1 MLATPTLMNQFTKPA
16 PFGALRPGRLDS
28 LVLAATTAL
37 PDTWL
42 GLRMAILL
50 RRLVTMRLSGRQPA
64 ALDVDRWGL
73 AMRLHP
79 LDNGCEKNLLFT
91 PKMYEPA
98 ELAALEEAI
107 KATRG
112 RPFVFVDI
120 GANVGLFSLFVAAN
134 AGSDARIVAIEP
146 EPGNMARLT
155 FNLGA
160 NKTLPI
166 RPLALAVG
174 EEDCEVAISLNP
186 RDRGGTRARAVT
198 ATDAGDLVRVPC
210 RPLLSVLREEAL
222 MAVDALKI
230 DVEGMEDRVL
240 APFFRDAPPELW
252 PRLVLIEDSSHEW
265 NTDLF
270 KLLAE
275 KGYTVSTRSKQNVVL
290 RR

>member
-1 MLATPTLMNQFTKPA
+1 MNQLTKPA

-28 LVLAATTAL
+28 LVLAVTTAL

-42 GLRMAILL
+42 GLRLAILL

-64 ALDVDRWGL
+64 ALDVERWGL

-107 KATRG
+107 EATRS

-134 AGSDARIVAIEP
+134 AGPDARIVAIEP

-155 FNLGA
+155 FNLA
-160 NKTLPI
+160 VNKTLPI

-174 EEDCEVAISLNP
+174 EEDCEVAISLNR
-186 RDRGGTRARAVT
+186 RDRGGTRAHAVT
-198 ATDAGDLVRVPC
+198 ATDAGDHVRVPC
-210 RPLLSVLREEAL
+210 RLLLSVLREEGLTAI
-222 MAVDALKI
+222 DALKI

-265 NTDLF
+265 RTDLF
-270 KLLAE
+270 KLLTE
-275 KGYTVSTRSKQNVVL
+275 KGYIVSTRSKQNVVL

>member
-1 MLATPTLMNQFTKPA
+1 MNQFTKPA

-107 KATRG
+107 EATRG
-112 RPFVFVDI
+112 RRFVFVDI

-134 AGSDARIVAIEP
+134 AGPDARIVAIEP

-174 EEDCEVAISLNP
+174 DEECEVAISLNR
-186 RDRGGTRARAVT
+186 RDRGGTRAHAVT

-210 RPLLSVLREEAL
+210 RPLLSVLREEGL

-265 NTDLF
+265 HTDLF